1 MTRLLTILV
10 HDYSWIHLTIGLI
23 GNILFFVGSVLF
35 LPQYEPYKVFAIW
48 LFIIGSFLMLTGS
61 VGRFLVDLW
70 EES

>member
-1 MTRLLTILV
+1 MKRLLKILV

-35 LPQYEPYKVFAIW
+35 LPQYEAYKVLAIW
-48 LFIIGSFLMLTGS
+48 LFIVGSFLMLTGS

>member
-1 MTRLLTILV
+1 MTRLLKILV

-35 LPQYEPYKVFAIW
+35 LPQYEPYKVLAIW

-70 EES
+70 EER